1 MTDFFGSD
9 PVYTYHTK
17 GKGKGERGV
26 AFIINNVNFGN
37 GKDRE
42 SSIEDAKKLRSTF
55 ERLDYRTITRHDLS
69 SVAMKD
75 ELSKIANE
83 AVKEDHDSFVC
94 CILSHG
100 NERGIEGIGGRDDV
114 ISVPELTEIINCKNC
129 PKLFGKPKIFFIQAC
144 RGDNTPDP
152 VVLDNTTIYTGDT
165 QVADGRRRALP
176 PEADF
181 MISFCTSQDNVACR
195 GLNTGAQYIIKLC
208 ETIDKYSSKLNLYEL
223 LLVVHREIV
232 ALEFKVTIGQSDKV
246 YHQMPELRSTL
257 QGKFK
262 FEK

>member
-1 MTDFFGSD
+1 MTDFFESD
-9 PVYTYHTK
+9 PVYKYHTK

-26 AFIINNVNFGN
+26 AFIINNINFED

-42 SSIEDAKKLRSTF
+42 SSIEDEKKLKTTF
-55 ERLDYRTITRHDLS
+55 ERLDYRTITRHDLT
-69 SVAMKD
+69 SVAIKD
-75 ELSKIANE
+75 ELGKKANQF
-83 AVKEDHDSFVC
+83 VKEDHDSFIC

-144 RGDNTPDP
+144 RGDNIPDP
-152 VVLDNTTIYTGDT
+152 VVLDNSTICTGDT

-181 MISFCTSQDNVACR
+181 LVSFSTSQDNVACR
-195 GLNTGAQYIIKLC
+195 GLNTGSQYIIMLC

-223 LLVVHREIV
+223 LLVVHREIANLKFEV
-232 ALEFKVTIGQSDKV
+232 NDKI
-246 YHQMPELRSTL
+246 YHQMPELRSTM

>member
-1 MTDFFGSD
+1 MSD
-9 PVYTYHTK
+9 SFPVYEYKTK
-17 GKGKGERGV
+17 LKGERGI
-26 AFIINNVNFGN
+26 AFIINNVTFAHGTN
-37 GKDRE
+37 RP
-42 SSIEDAKKLRSTF
+42 SSVQDENKLRTTF
-55 ERLDYRTITRHDLS
+55 AKLHYEIITRCDLT

-75 ELSKIANE
+75 ELSKIASQE
-83 AVKEDHDSFVC
+83 VKEDHDSFVC

-100 NERGIEGIGGRDDV
+100 NERGIEGIGGHDDV

-129 PKLFGKPKIFFIQAC
+129 PKLFEKPKIFFIQAC
-144 RGDNTPDP
+144 RGDNTPEP
-152 VVLDNTTIYTGDT
+152 VVLDNSTICTGDT

-181 MISFCTSQDNVACR
+181 LVSFSTSQDNVACR
-195 GLNTGAQYIIKLC
+195 GLNTGSQYIIKLC

-223 LLVVHREIV
+223 LLVVHRKI
-232 ALEFKVTIGQSDKV
+232 AGLEFKVNDKI

-262 FEK
+262 F